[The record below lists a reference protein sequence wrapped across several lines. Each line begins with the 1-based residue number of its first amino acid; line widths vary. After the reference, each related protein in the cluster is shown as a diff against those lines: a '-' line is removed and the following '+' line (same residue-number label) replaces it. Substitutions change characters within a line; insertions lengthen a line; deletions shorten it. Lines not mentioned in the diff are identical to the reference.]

1 MYKILF
7 LLAILFIPFGLSAH
21 PGNTDSYG
29 CHTCKT
35 NCPKWG
41 LDYSE
46 YHCHASKGVPQP
58 IEPVRSIKSNTGT
71 GVTVP
76 APEYKTP
83 KAPSAVPIKTAIPKS
98 EVQQT
103 EKQDIIPIANSITEQ
118 PTSIPQPEK
127 KRNVFLRF
135 FSWLF

>member
-1 MYKILF
+1 MV
-7 LLAILFIPFGLSAH
+7 SAH

-41 LDYSE
+41 LDYGE
-46 YHCHASKGVPQP
+46 YHCHASKGLPQP
-58 IEPVRSIKSNTGT
+58 TEPVRSIKSDTGT

-76 APEYKTP
+76 ASEYKTP
-83 KAPSAVPIKTAIPKS
+83 KAPSVVPIKTVIPKS
-98 EVQQT
+98 EVQQA
-103 EKQDIIPIANSITEQ
+103 ENQDIIPVANTVTKQ
-118 PTSIPQPEK
+118 PISTPQPEK
-127 KRNVFLRF
+127 KKNIFLRF